1 MFISHQIGGVI
12 SAIELAV
19 LQRNVRCIIQKFM
32 PFIQAP
38 NLSYINRHKTGK
50 TANTVKNGIL

>member
-38 NLSYINRHKTGK
+38 NLSYINRHKTG
-50 TANTVKNGIL
+50 NTVKNGIL

>member
-19 LQRNVRCIIQKFM
+19 LQRNFKCIIQKFM

-38 NLSYINRHKTGK
+38 NSSYINRLKTGK
-50 TANTVKNGIL
+50 AANTVKNGIL